1 MRKLELSSC
10 LDMTKFPSNSIGCVS
25 HNLVIV
31 DDRKGKMA
39 FRQFCCKK
47 KKWRWLAT
55 QNHAKLVYYIVHTET
70 KSSKEIVH

>member
-1 MRKLELSSC
+1 
-10 LDMTKFPSNSIGCVS
+10 
-25 HNLVIV
+25 
-31 DDRKGKMA
+31 MA

-70 KSSKEIVH
+70 KSSKEIVHWSQLAFNGERGKKKQVS